1 MRKFYTSRPGGP
13 REKESFPLGIWQH
26 HLCGRAASGTRQTQ
40 PTGPTLSGLGF
51 LDVVIQCLSSP
62 LRWSLWL
69 LMFTVQ
75 NCYHILSKVVV
86 KGGTRSVRFT
96 EPQAYKSRK
105 YLDLKQ
111 QQQQLILY
119 TIVLLCIVLMEKEN
133 ESQKDLVTWL
143 GFRHSRQPSGW
154 SSSNYF
160 TPMSKETHPPDPEL
174 WNSLP
179 RWSKACF
186 GGLGGPLCWF
196 KIVHH
201 AGSWSILGTWGNPL
215 EKHEKRGKSW
225 DSWFCTTI
233 VQHRTPRKPSCQN
246 MNLVRYAGDYLAV
259 CWLDLL
265 L

>member
-1 MRKFYTSRPGGP
+1 M
-13 REKESFPLGIWQH
+13 L
-26 HLCGRAASGTRQTQ
+26 
-40 PTGPTLSGLGF
+40 
-51 LDVVIQCLSSP
+51 
-62 LRWSLWL
+62 
-69 LMFTVQ
+69 TVQ

-186 GGLGGPLCWF
+186 GGLGGPLSWF

-201 AGSWSILGTWGNPL
+201 AGSWSILGT
-215 EKHEKRGKSW
+215 
-225 DSWFCTTI
+225 
-233 VQHRTPRKPSCQN
+233 
-246 MNLVRYAGDYLAV
+246 
-259 CWLDLL
+259 
-265 L
+265 